1 MPSPLVIHLD
11 TSVLLPLVDKEKLV
25 SKEDEVRSLNNFHR
39 SLLRGNQKIK
49 VSIVVLGEFLNK
61 AINSKERCED
71 LIWEL
76 QVFISQMKG
85 RFSVY
90 VPKFRDF
97 GAHFAEVLQGA
108 LECDD
113 YLRDH
118 PADAIILVTAILD
131 EEASCLYTFDTNLVF
146 STRIADYVRNKRDEY
161 GFKRL
166 RIRPP
171 PTSRR

>member
-1 MPSPLVIHLD
+1 MSSPYVIHLD
-11 TSVLLPLVDKEKLV
+11 TSVLLPLVDRRKLV
-25 SKEDEVRSLNNFHR
+25 SKKDEVRSLNNFR
-39 SLLRGNQKIK
+39 YRLLRGSQKIR

-61 AINSKERCED
+61 AINSEECAD
-71 LIWEL
+71 LIQEL
-76 QVFISQMKG
+76 QDFVLQMNG